1 MPFSNYGAMSSS
13 LQGFND
19 GDNSFKGSFYSSRTA
34 NNVMNSSNYSM
45 QIPRPYMSYSQTK
58 QMSNSGYRFGASVAS
73 NSNGFYP
80 TAVST
85 PAYDKNNPNAKITS
99 KAEEMMKRAEEMSK
113 IYKPEQSDKRGLAQ
127 VK

>member
-1 MPFSNYGAMSSS
+1 MVNTKGPMSAS

-19 GDNSFKGSFYSSRTA
+19 RDNSFKGSFYSSRTY
-34 NNVMNSSNYSM
+34 NVMNSSNYSVNVPM
-45 QIPRPYMSYSQTK
+45 PYQSYSQAY
-58 QMSNSGYRFGASVAS
+58 QMRNSGYSFNGSVAS

-85 PAYDKNNPNAKITS
+85 PMYDKNNPNAKITS
-99 KAEEMMKRAEEMSK
+99 KAEEMLKRTEELSK
-113 IYKPEQSDKRGLAQ
+113 IHKPEFVNSRGLAQ